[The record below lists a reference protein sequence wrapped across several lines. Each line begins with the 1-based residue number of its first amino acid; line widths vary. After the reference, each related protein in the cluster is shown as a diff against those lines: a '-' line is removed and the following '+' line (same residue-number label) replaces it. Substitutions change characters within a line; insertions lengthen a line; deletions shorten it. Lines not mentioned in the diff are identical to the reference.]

1 MNTVSVPACT
11 MGTEKPPRVQLGGF
25 SRAMTAIS
33 FAAGIAYSPVRVQ
46 VIRRFGVMGKQSLAF
61 GEGGAFSL
69 FFRQKGAHEEKNENK
84 RQEKDGKE
92 RIKPRQ

>member
-1 MNTVSVPACT
+1 MFV
-11 MGTEKPPRVQLGGF
+11 
-25 SRAMTAIS
+25 
-33 FAAGIAYSPVRVQ
+33 
-46 VIRRFGVMGKQSLAF
+46 GKQSLAF

-69 FFRQKGAHEEKNENK
+69 FFTPKGAQEEKNESE